1 MAVKQ
6 EETALAVIPPEQVR
20 KLLATVDTTGL
31 SEEEKYQLAG
41 VLFESLQESMDGVVY
56 RPQRF
61 KIVKDMQQFVDPLG
75 VARQEINGVMIVKQ
89 TTRGFW
95 IKNSKDKRP
104 LCSSK
109 NGKTGR
115 PRVNEDG
122 TQDPDNVCATCE
134 HNQWGSAMDEAGT
147 RMAGKA
153 CKEMRRI
160 YLMTPETEYPV
171 FVSLPPTSL
180 AAWDDFISA
189 RLSCGISDLASEVI
203 LALTDGNSGGYSF
216 SVVKPRN
223 GAKLKALDVLKYAK
237 IQKQFAPT
245 LLSMEVEA
253 DDYEAAEHGEAAS
266 EDNPLYV
273 PPVTET
279 TQAAS
284 ASDAMAARMRGN
296 KEAPK
301 PEEHLAF

>member
-1 MAVKQ
+1 MAVI
-6 EETALAVIPPEQVR
+6 EEKVTSNLPAVIPPEQVK

-31 SEEEKYQLAG
+31 SEEEQYQLAV
-41 VLFESLQESMDGVVY
+41 VLHESLLESMDGVTY

-61 KIVKDMQQFVDPLG
+61 KIIKDMQQFVDPLG
-75 VARQEINGVMIVKQ
+75 VAHEEIRGVMIVKQ
-89 TTRGFW
+89 TTRGLW
-95 IKNSKDKRP
+95 AKKSTDRRP

-109 NGKTGR
+109 DGKTGR
-115 PRVNEDG
+115 PRANEDG
-122 TQDPDNVCATCE
+122 TQEPDRICATCE
-134 HNQWGSAMDEAGT
+134 FNQWGSAVDEAGN

-171 FVSLPPTSL
+171 YLSLPPTSL
-180 AAWDDFISA
+180 TAWDDFISA

-203 LALTDGNSGGYSF
+203 LALTSGSSGGYDF
-216 SVVKPRN
+216 SVIRPRN

-245 LLSMEVEA
+245 LISMEVEA

-266 EDNPLYV
+266 DDNPLYTPPADKPQDV
-273 PPVTET
+273 P
-279 TQAAS
+279 A
-284 ASDAMAARMRGN
+284 DL
-296 KEAPK
+296 
-301 PEEHLAF
+301 PEEPAF

>member
-6 EETALAVIPPEQVR
+6 EETALAVIPPDQVR

-41 VLFESLQESMDGVVY
+41 VLFESLQESMEGVVY

-75 VARQEINGVMIVKQ
+75 AAHQEINGVMIVKQ

-95 IKNSKDKRP
+95 VKNSKDKRP

-115 PRVNEDG
+115 PCINEDG

-216 SVVKPRN
+216 SVIKPRN

-253 DDYEAAEHGEAAS
+253 DDYEVAEHGEAAS
-266 EDNPLYV
+266 EEHGDAWE
-273 PPVTET
+273 PPINET
-279 TQAAS
+279 AQATS
-284 ASDAMAARMRGN
+284 ASDSMAAR
-296 KEAPK
+296 KKAEQAK
-301 PEEHLAF
+301 SEEHLAF